1 MNLESIS
8 SENINKELAYLLGVY
23 LTDGSI
29 SSFVDKWGRWYNFS
43 LKAID
48 RDFVEFTLDCI
59 KKLNPECKANVYEIR
74 DTKKDI
80 KINLI
85 AFGEWLVL
93 DEEYYRKMKLKKI
106 CSKLG
111 KR

>member
-1 MNLESIS
+1 MFKTGDVVKFMDRRSTSVSAS
-8 SENINKELAYLLGVY
+8 SWEILS
-23 LTDGSI
+23 D
-29 SSFVDKWGRWYNFS
+29 
-43 LKAID
+43 
-48 RDFVEFTLDCI
+48 
-59 KKLNPECKANVYEIR
+59 CKANVYEIR